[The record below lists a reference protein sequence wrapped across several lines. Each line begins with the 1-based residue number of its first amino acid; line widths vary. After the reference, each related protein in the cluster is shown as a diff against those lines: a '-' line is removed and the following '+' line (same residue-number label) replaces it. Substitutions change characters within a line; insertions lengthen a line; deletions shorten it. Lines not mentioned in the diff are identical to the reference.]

1 MWAARF
7 YLLGPGLHK
16 KEKGSWALTL
26 ISLYASSLW
35 KQYDQLPQVAAIWLP
50 HCSVL
55 DPWTVNQSKHFFSQ
69 VALVREI
76 LSRSQGKQLIYC
88 VFYSPSYKSD
98 FSQMQIC
105 IWQSLCQEKPQC
117 LRLSRMSGA
126 SDLLW
131 SPEVSPVNICL
142 APSGLQ
148 TTEPPVLC
156 LFYCPLVQNVFSV
169 WRTGSSCF
177 SLSPPLCLCG
187 LTFICL
193 LDLQLDV
200 TLLTRAISCNSRSC
214 MGCPTISHDTFYKLL
229 QALWLCTILA
239 H

>member
-126 SDLLW
+126 SVIFYEARKSPQSTFALLHLASRLLNHPFYAFSTVLW
-131 SPEVSPVNICL
+131 YRMSSLFGEL
-142 APSGLQ
+142 APLAFPWALLSVSVAW
-148 TTEPPVLC
+148 PS
-156 LFYCPLVQNVFSV
+156 FVF
-169 WRTGSSCF
+169 
-177 SLSPPLCLCG
+177 
-187 LTFICL
+187 
-193 LDLQLDV
+193 
-200 TLLTRAISCNSRSC
+200 
-214 MGCPTISHDTFYKLL
+214 
-229 QALWLCTILA
+229 
-239 H
+239 